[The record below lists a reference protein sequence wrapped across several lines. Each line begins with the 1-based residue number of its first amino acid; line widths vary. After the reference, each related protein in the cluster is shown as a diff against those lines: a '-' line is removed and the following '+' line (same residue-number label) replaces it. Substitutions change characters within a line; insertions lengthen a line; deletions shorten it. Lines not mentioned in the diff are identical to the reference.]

1 VWVRAPLCKLQK
13 RVMQMKRYDNV
24 AFPQVLHMDRFVYSK
39 SAMKDQKGGL
49 VGGRDDCVFRY
60 VIKIIFDLI

>member
-1 VWVRAPLCKLQK
+1 MDNG
-13 RVMQMKRYDNV
+13 MQMKRYDNV